1 MTYSKLMYTA
11 QIQKNWKQMGMKEL
25 FVVIER
31 GGGRGWKIILSL
43 PILVWEEKGK

>member
-1 MTYSKLMYTA
+1 MYTA
-11 QIQKNWKQMGMKEL
+11 QIQKIWKQMGMKEL
-25 FVVIER
+25 FVVIESGG

>member
-1 MTYSKLMYTA
+1 MYTA
-11 QIQKNWKQMGMKEL
+11 QIQKIWKQMGMKEL

-31 GGGRGWKIILSL
+31 GGGERGWKIILSL